1 MHFLLHHFP
10 LHSSLCLV
18 VLGGEEENIIV
29 IQSENAA
36 IDSEMFE
43 GETCCYS
50 CYLQCL
56 APELLLFTHLCIH
69 LVNQHTHVNSITKEY
84 EIQWVKFSHKG
95 EQLNSL

>member
-1 MHFLLHHFP
+1 MHFLLHHVP

-84 EIQWVKFSHKG
+84 EIQ
-95 EQLNSL
+95 